1 MENNKY
7 FMMMPDGFY
16 DEFKQLAN
24 DVKTVLN
31 QLPNSGNNPPLGDWI
46 PESDAR
52 SLLGRKTTWFYNKR
66 ISGELTGKK
75 RGGKWWYA
83 KSEILK
89 FIEG

>member
-1 MENNKY
+1 MENANT
-7 FMMMPDGFY
+7 FVFLPSEDIN
-16 DEFKQLAN
+16 DLKQLAK
-24 DVKTVLN
+24 DVREVLAK
-31 QLPNSGNNPPLGDWI
+31 LNNGTNTSALGDWI
-46 PESDAR
+46 PESEAQKI
-52 SLLGRKTTWFYNKR
+52 LGRKTTWFYNKR